1 MKRLAIFV
9 IPSLLLGSMA
19 LAVLAFANEK
29 MKVVYHLNES
39 DKAYWVLD
47 IIRDH
52 VNTVGA
58 DNVEITLVTHGPAL
72 KVFHQKTG
80 SLDVKGI
87 VEELQVGGVK
97 FDACGFTMKFFN
109 YSTSD
114 LLPDMVRRDEGG
126 TVRIAELQSEGYIY
140 IRP

>member
-1 MKRLAIFV
+1 MKRLTIFV
-9 IPSLLLGSMA
+9 IPSLLLCGIT
-19 LAVLAFANEK
+19 LAMLAFANEK
-29 MKVVYHLNES
+29 MKVVYHLNEP

-47 IIRDH
+47 LIRDH

-58 DNVEITLVTHGPAL
+58 DNVDITLVTHGPAL
-72 KVFHQKTG
+72 KAFHKKTG

-87 VEELQVGGVK
+87 VEELQVDGVN

-126 TVRIAELQSEGYIY
+126 TVRIAELQSQGYIY